1 MKCEECLPRI
11 EEYVD
16 GELNGRI
23 QERVAAHLSTCA
35 NCESEFAELRRDEEI
50 YAHYRRE
57 VEVTPAQWEII
68 RKRIEQE
75 KDAALK
81 QPRKSLRAWLRD
93 LFGSSHFRPGLVAA
107 LLLISIGIIIGLFY
121 LNSRSHRT
129 ELAARPAKQNEAQP
143 PADAAKDITPSVL
156 GNQENE
162 TIAAD
167 KDPAKNNNPDRQ
179 RQTITVNTARAAAVE
194 PVKKKNTFVAA
205 LPNTEKHSV
214 RRLVPDEPSPLIEAV
229 ADRDQSL
236 TGARRSA
243 QEPAGNFDSEI
254 ARHAERAELLLRSFR
269 NVRLPAR
276 ARVLDVSYE
285 KENAR
290 KLLYR
295 NIALRRDASERGD
308 QPTAELLNKLEPIL
322 LDIANLRSRAGT
334 RDVRAVEE
342 HMEKQEIVATLQVRT
357 LLASN

>member
-16 GELNGRI
+16 GELDGRMV
-23 QERVAAHLSTCA
+23 ERVAAHLSTCA
-35 NCESEFAELRRDEEI
+35 KCESEFAELRRDEEI
-50 YAHYRRE
+50 YTHYRRD

-68 RKRIEQE
+68 RARIEQE

-93 LFGSSHFRPGLVAA
+93 LFGSGHFRPGLVAA
-107 LLLISIGIIIGLFY
+107 LLLISIGIIVGLFY
-121 LNSRSHRT
+121 LSSRSHRT
-129 ELAARPAKQNEAQP
+129 ELAARPAKQNEAQL
-143 PADAAKDITPSVL
+143 PADAAKEPTPSVES
-156 GNQENE
+156 NQENE

-167 KDPAKNNNPDRQ
+167 KDPAKNNPDRQ
-179 RQTITVNTARAAAVE
+179 RQTIAVNTARAAAVE
-194 PVKKKNTFVAA
+194 PVKKKRTFVAA
-205 LPNTEKHSV
+205 LPNAEKRNA

-236 TGARRSA
+236 TGTRRSA
-243 QEPAGNFDSEI
+243 QEPAGNFDFEI

-290 KLLYR
+290 KLLYQ

-322 LDIANLRSRAGT
+322 LDIANLPGRAVA

-342 HMEKQEIVATLQVRT
+342 HMERQEIVATLQVRT

>member
-16 GELNGRI
+16 GELDGRI
-23 QERVAAHLSTCA
+23 GERVAAHLSTCA
-35 NCESEFAELRRDEEI
+35 NCESEFAELRRDAEI
-50 YAHYRRE
+50 YAYYRRE
-57 VEVTPAQWEII
+57 VEVTPAQWEVV
-68 RKRIEQE
+68 RARIEQE
-75 KDAALK
+75 KDAVVK
-81 QPRKSLRAWLRD
+81 KPRTTLRAWLRD
-93 LFGSSHFRPGLVAA
+93 LLGSKHFRPGLVAA
-107 LLLISIGIIIGLFY
+107 LILISIGITAGIIY
-121 LNSRSHRT
+121 LNSRSRQT
-129 ELAARPAKQNEAQP
+129 ELASRPAKRNEVPSPTVTVKEA
-143 PADAAKDITPSVL
+143 TPSVE
-156 GNQENE
+156 GNQERE
-162 TIAAD
+162 KIAAD
-167 KDPAKNNNPDRQ
+167 KDAAKNNPDRH
-179 RQTITVNTARAAAVE
+179 RRTIAVNTAGAAAVE

-205 LPNTEKHSV
+205 LPNAEKRNA
-214 RRLVPDEPSPLIEAV
+214 RRLVPDEPLPLIEAV

-236 TGARRSA
+236 TGSRRST
-243 QEPAGNFDSEI
+243 QEPAGNFDFEI

-269 NVRLPAR
+269 NVRLPAQ

-322 LDIANLRSRAGT
+322 LDIANLPGRAGS

-342 HMEKQEIVATLQVRT
+342 HMVRQEIVATLQVRT

>member
-16 GELNGRI
+16 GELDGRI
-23 QERVAAHLSTCA
+23 AERVAAHLSTCV
-35 NCESEFAELRRDEEI
+35 NCESEFAELLRDAEI

-68 RKRIEQE
+68 RARIEQE
-75 KDAALK
+75 KEAELK
-81 QPRKSLRAWLRD
+81 QPRTSLRAWLNN
-93 LFGSSHFRPGLVAA
+93 LFGSRNYRPGLVAA
-107 LLLISIGIIIGLFY
+107 LLLISIGIAAGIIY
-121 LNSRSHRT
+121 LKSRPSRG
-129 ELAARPAKQNEAQP
+129 ELAAQPAKRNEAQP
-143 PADAAKDITPSVL
+143 PAAAPRQATPSVE
-156 GNQENE
+156 GNQERE
-162 TIAAD
+162 IVAAD
-167 KDPAKNNNPDRQ
+167 KDAAKNNPDRRTQ
-179 RQTITVNTARAAAVE
+179 AIAVNTPVVTAEAA
-194 PVKKKNTFVAA
+194 KKKSSVVAT
-205 LPNTEKHSV
+205 LPNSEKRSAEQ
-214 RRLVPDEPSPLIEAV
+214 LVPDETSPLVEAV

-236 TGARRSA
+236 KGLRQSA
-243 QEPAGNFDSEI
+243 QEPAGNFDFEI

-269 NVRLPAR
+269 NVRLSAQ
-276 ARVLDVSYE
+276 AHVLDVSYE
-285 KENAR
+285 KDNAR

-322 LDIANLRSRAGT
+322 LDIANLPGRARS

-342 HMEKQEIVATLQVRT
+342 HMERQEIVATLQVRT